1 MTAVELTI
9 INLLRT
15 MPHLTWPWVIYYN
28 VAKYIVFICCSVILR
43 FSATQLLFSSEL
55 FSNALHVDQNG
66 HTYPLV
72 ALSDTVLHT
81 SYSHCTLKMQI
92 KRITIFI
99 FRINYIGT
107 LKTVFSN
114 KAFVIMFFV
123 LGGNMSFISTLA
135 TKMEQIMCRY
145 DVW

>member
-1 MTAVELTI
+1 MGSSPNNQGNNLQLTKPYSI
-9 INLLRT
+9 KIDCHKVIPASLNFLR
-15 MPHLTWPWVIYYN
+15 PY
-28 VAKYIVFICCSVILR
+28 
-43 FSATQLLFSSEL
+43 E
-55 FSNALHVDQNG
+55 DQNG

-145 DVW
+145 DV